1 MSRNGN
7 YHLNCE
13 LGTVAMTRRTK
24 FSVNRGIIV
33 RVEDSFGLIHWP
45 ELHGIVHVWQV
56 RVLSQDSSLCY
67 YLPRK
72 GELKHERIGLIPD
85 RFLQALTPPTGQMRF
100 EFEDYEPEPDLE
112 PMAL

>member
-13 LGTVAMTRRTK
+13 LVSIAMTRRTK
-24 FSVNRGIIV
+24 FSVNSGIIV
-33 RVEDSFGLIHWP
+33 RVEDSFGLMHWP

-56 RVLSQDSSLCY
+56 SVLSAESSLCY

-72 GELKHERIGLIPD
+72 SKLQHERVGLIPD
-85 RFLQALTPPTGQMRF
+85 RYLLALTAATGQLRF